1 MPRPNATPTPVT
13 PPRVPL
19 IDPRTGLID
28 RAWYMFF
35 LSLFDAAAIVD
46 NGDLGPN
53 VVSLIASYDA
63 ALQSVNQELQT
74 LPSTS
79 VLTSQIA
86 ELQKQIQNLEIQPVV
101 DTASLQL
108 LISSL
113 FTAPVTVTADFT
125 VGNSS
130 WYINNKSGSTCVVTL
145 PTPSSY
151 VGRQITIKNMQ
162 AQLVDS
168 ASSNVV
174 PIDST
179 VAGTSILLNVIG
191 NWATM
196 VSDGASA
203 VQNYATFN
211 T

>member
-1 MPRPNATPTPVT
+1 
-13 PPRVPL
+13 
-19 IDPRTGLID
+19 
-28 RAWYMFF
+28 
-35 LSLFDAAAIVD
+35 
-46 NGDLGPN
+46 
-53 VVSLIASYDA
+53 
-63 ALQSVNQELQT
+63 
-74 LPSTS
+74 
-79 VLTSQIA
+79 
-86 ELQKQIQNLEIQPVV
+86 
-101 DTASLQL
+101 
-108 LISSL
+108 
-113 FTAPVTVTADFT
+113 
-125 VGNSS
+125 
-130 WYINNKSGSTCVVTL
+130 
-145 PTPSSY
+145 
-151 VGRQITIKNMQ
+151 MQ